1 MCRILILHSVLD
13 SSVAVVRTNWKEFR
27 EAQQNDGVAGET
39 DLCGIISKE
48 LCVLIWPKY
57 KREKMMCGLVKQ
69 VSLGETLQ
77 EESKLSGALSGC
89 SIKISRRN
97 YVNAS

>member
-13 SSVAVVRTNWKEFR
+13 SSVTVVRTNWKKFR
-27 EAQQNDGVAGET
+27 EAQQNDRVAGET

-48 LCVLIWPKY
+48 LCVLIWPKC
-57 KREKMMCGLVKQ
+57 KGERMICGLVKQ
-69 VSLGETLQ
+69 ASLGETLKG
-77 EESKLSGALSGC
+77 ESKLPGALSGC

-97 YVNAS
+97 